1 MATLIA
7 WKFESAAAAEQAA
20 ELLQQLSQQQLIRVQ
35 DAAIVSWPLGAKK
48 PKTRQLYNL
57 AGMSALNG
65 AFWGMLF
72 GMLFFIPLLGLAIG
86 AGMGAL
92 TGALMD
98 VGIDDRF
105 IKEVRSKVTEGTSAL
120 FLLSDNA
127 VVDRITDAA
136 QQAGLKADLIASN
149 LSNEQ
154 ERKLHEVFGE

>member
-1 MATLIA
+1 
-7 WKFESAAAAEQAA
+7 
-20 ELLQQLSQQQLIRVQ
+20 
-35 DAAIVSWPLGAKK
+35 
-48 PKTRQLYNL
+48 
-57 AGMSALNG
+57 
-65 AFWGMLF
+65 MLF

-86 AGMGAL
+86 AGLGAL

-98 VGIDDRF
+98 VGIDDCF